1 MADHVPVPVILR
13 NNEKWGQLY
22 LLADHHIICGEVVR
36 QMSDTSFENGHR
48 VRRYSFKKSV
58 NWKIPD
64 GVQLDVADVAPANA
78 PRRKLNR

>member
-1 MADHVPVPVILR
+1 MANHVPVPVTLR

-36 QMSDTSFENGHR
+36 QMTDIAFENGHR

-64 GVQLDVADVAPANA
+64 GVQLDVAGVPPADA
-78 PRRKLNR
+78 PRRNVRR